1 MSERKMVK
9 DYVEM
14 AKQKNRELGNEAK
27 TIILVRGTPKNGL
40 YLKEVMKE
48 KRVQTQNEAMQTSS
62 Q

>member
-1 MSERKMVK
+1 MAK

-62 Q
+62 QSQ